1 MDFFRNWRPAGGWLV
16 YLALLGAV
24 SMILV
29 SGLVLLVSYR
39 DSPPA
44 QVVQTPTPQVAISH
58 PAASHS
64 ATRHVASPHI
74 SAVLAAGG
82 VYPLT
87 PGMLAWP
94 SPALMCGLAT

>member
-74 SAVLAAGG
+74 SA
-82 VYPLT
+82 
-87 PGMLAWP
+87 
-94 SPALMCGLAT
+94 GLAT